1 MITFSNREKGGDYSN
16 QLLLSEMTLTQV
28 VE

>member
-1 MITFSNREKGGDYSN
+1 MITFSKREKGGGYTN

-28 VE
+28 TE